1 MAVTLKDISRETG
14 INLCSVSQVLNDHPR
29 AQSLRPETRQLIL
42 ETASRLGYS
51 KNQMAAAIGKK
62 HSNVLAFVHSDM
74 GTVEYTGRIQNGVIE
89 AAGERGYTLIVHH
102 IGDSPEAL
110 LRKLTGWRVAGV
122 IFHVSQLR
130 QIEPLAELLDHE
142 KIPYGTVNLSNPDG
156 IGVTTDD
163 AAGVM
168 ESVRYLKES
177 GHRKIVY
184 LYTGKSDVI
193 PDIEYKIRRIAGFE
207 SGIRKIYPEETPYL
221 KRIDYS
227 RSHDLKYM
235 ESVLSD
241 LLKNQVDGVICE
253 SDVLASAL
261 NNIAFFKG
269 YHVPEVFSLI
279 GFGGS
284 MISETT
290 YPMLSS
296 VVQDF
301 EKMGKIATDSI
312 IDAIEKKKGKKI
324 QNQLLSVSLQ
334 IRHSSIQRK
343 KQS

>member
-1 MAVTLKDISRETG
+1 M
-14 INLCSVSQVLNDHPR
+14 
-29 AQSLRPETRQLIL
+29 
-42 ETASRLGYS
+42 
-51 KNQMAAAIGKK
+51 
-62 HSNVLAFVHSDM
+62 
-74 GTVEYTGRIQNGVIE
+74 
-89 AAGERGYTLIVHH
+89 
-102 IGDSPEAL
+102 
-110 LRKLTGWRVAGV
+110 
-122 IFHVSQLR
+122 
-130 QIEPLAELLDHE
+130 
-142 KIPYGTVNLSNPDG
+142 
-156 IGVTTDD
+156 
-163 AAGVM
+163 
-168 ESVRYLKES
+168 
-177 GHRKIVY
+177 
-184 LYTGKSDVI
+184 
-193 PDIEYKIRRIAGFE
+193 
-207 SGIRKIYPEETPYL
+207 
-221 KRIDYS
+221 
-227 RSHDLKYM
+227 
-235 ESVLSD
+235 
-241 LLKNQVDGVICE
+241 LKNQVDGVICE

-296 VVQDF
+296 IVQDF